1 MPMKQEVNVPLVLTI
16 GIVSGV
22 LLVVM
27 IIGTEAWY
35 RSEEQSEIAAK
46 ASEYPYQELIDLKA
60 SQTKRISEYRW
71 VDRKAAVVAI
81 PIERAMQIMV
91 QTQGHFPSTQPS
103 AGEGPGT

>member
-46 ASEYPYQELIDLKA
+46 AREYPYQPLIDLKA
-60 SQTKRISEYRW
+60 SGSKRISEYRW
-71 VDRKAAVVAI
+71 VDRNNGVVAI

-103 AGEGPGT
+103 ASAGPGT